1 MSEDLAK
8 YAKVLVVGA
17 DGLGSELLK
26 DLAQSGFQN
35 LKVIDIDRIEVINLR
50 KKKYQVHVF
59 FFHFSFLNHHT
70 YVIGN
75 LEDVTI

>member
-8 YAKVLVVGA
+8 YAKVLVVGV
-17 DGLGSELLK
+17 DGLGCELLK

-50 KKKYQVHVF
+50 KKNIKFMF
-59 FFHFSFLNHHT
+59 FFSFFFFKSSHLCHR
-70 YVIGN
+70 
-75 LEDVTI
+75 

>member
-17 DGLGSELLK
+17 DGLGCELLI

-50 KKKYQVHVF
+50 KKKKSSSCF
-59 FFHFSFLNHHT
+59 FSFLFF
-70 YVIGN
+70 
-75 LEDVTI
+75 

>member
-8 YAKVLVVGA
+8 YAKVLVVGV

-35 LKVIDIDRIEVINLR
+35 LKVIDIDRIEVINPG
-50 KKKYQVHVF
+50 KK
-59 FFHFSFLNHHT
+59 NHHT
-70 YVIGN
+70 HVIGN

>member
-17 DGLGSELLK
+17 NGLGCEVLI
-26 DLAQSGFQN
+26 DLAQLGFQN

-50 KKKYQVHVF
+50 KKKNQVHVF
-59 FFHFSFLNHHT
+59 FFFFFKSSHPCHR
-70 YVIGN
+70 
-75 LEDVTI
+75 